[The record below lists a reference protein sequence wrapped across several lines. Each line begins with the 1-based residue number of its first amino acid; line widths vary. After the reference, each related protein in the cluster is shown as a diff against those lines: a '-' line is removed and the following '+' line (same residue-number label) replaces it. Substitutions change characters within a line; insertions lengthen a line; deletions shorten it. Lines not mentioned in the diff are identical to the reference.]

1 MLYASGGGS
10 VTISVALLVTANSMT
25 VLRRAITIAVVVV
38 FCTTFLLAYNS
49 NWHKTT
55 WRDLSQNFGMGDYY
69 AHNIERPMT
78 PKINFRPGT
87 PKPPGSG
94 YSKTLVVPRVQ
105 EEDVAW
111 MDEALPADIKRAI
124 YVADDPTAPLHPPK
138 NKGHE
143 VMIYL
148 TYLIDHYDELPDIVI
163 FMHAHQYSWH
173 NADIL
178 GGDAAQMIT
187 RLSPERV
194 TREGYMNMRCHWG
207 PGCPDWMHP
216 GETTEN
222 EFKTEEILIAKAW
235 AEIFPSD
242 PVPEILA
249 QPCCSQFALSK
260 ERIQT
265 MPRQTYVF
273 YRDWLLHTP
282 LKDFV
287 SGRVWEYMWQYVFTG
302 DSFHCPIEHIC
313 YCDGYG
319 LCFGGEENYGRWFE
333 LRNERDDNNSK
344 WLEWEEKGKRIQ
356 QAVDEGKVEEA
367 AEMEKPEPGKDR
379 EYSADIDRIQ
389 KEMDQLVADANERGK
404 DPRNRALESGRVWN
418 EGDGF

>member
-1 MLYASGGGS
+1 MNIPRRT
-10 VTISVALLVTANSMT
+10 VTI
-25 VLRRAITIAVVVV
+25 IVVCVV
-38 FCTTFLLAYNS
+38 FSLIFIAYQS
-49 NWHKTT
+49 NLHKTT

-69 AHNIERPMT
+69 THAPERPST
-78 PKINFRPGT
+78 PQIEFRPGT
-87 PKPPGSG
+87 PKPPGSNYTKG
-94 YSKTLVVPRVQ
+94 LVVPRVKD
-105 EEDVAW
+105 EDVGW
-111 MDEALPADIKRAI
+111 MDEALPPEIHRAI

-148 TYLIDHYDELPDIVI
+148 TYLIDHYDDLPDIVV
-163 FMHAHQYSWH
+163 FMHAHRFSWH

-178 GGDAAQMIT
+178 NGDAAEMIK

-216 GETTEN
+216 GETQEN

-242 PVPEILA
+242 PVPGVLA

-265 MPRQTYVF
+265 IPRQTYVF

-302 DSFHCPIEHIC
+302 ESFHCPAEHIC

-319 LCFGGEENYGRWFE
+319 LCFDGEDNYNKWFD
-333 LRNERDDNNSK
+333 LRNQRDDANSK
-344 WLEWEEKGKRIQ
+344 WLQWEEMGKKIQ
-356 QAVDEGKVEEA
+356 AAVDEGKMEDA
-367 AEMEKPEPGKDR
+367 AEMEKPEPGKDK
-379 EYSADIDRIQ
+379 EYGA
-389 KEMDQLVADANERGK
+389 LVDDLQRQMGKLVEEAKERGK
-404 DPRNRALESGRVWN
+404 DPQIRALLSGRSWYD
-418 EGDGF
+418 GDGY